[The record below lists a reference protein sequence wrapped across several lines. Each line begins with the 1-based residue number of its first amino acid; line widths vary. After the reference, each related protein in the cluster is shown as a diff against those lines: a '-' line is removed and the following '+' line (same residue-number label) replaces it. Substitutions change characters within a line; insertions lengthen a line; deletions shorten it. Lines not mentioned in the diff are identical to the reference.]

1 MGRIVDSCLEAGL
14 IYTPSNF
21 DLRCLKTGQDFDTVS
36 PMRHE
41 SAGGYILGFF
51 LSIL

>member
-1 MGRIVDSCLEAGL
+1 MGRIADSCLKADL
-14 IYTPSNF
+14 HSPSNF

-36 PMRHE
+36 PMRHK